1 MVCKE
6 IFPNGVRVVAEA
18 IPHVRSVSIGLWVAT
33 GSRDEEP
40 AVAGVS
46 HFLEHLLFKGTEKRS
61 AKELAEVLEAVGG
74 QLNAF
79 TSKEYTCYH
88 AKVLDEHFDLAL
100 DVLTDMFFNSRFDEE
115 DIERERRV
123 VLEEIKMYEDSPDEV
138 VHELLS
144 QTMWPTNSL
153 GKPILGTYSSIENLN
168 RSMIVDHFTQEYRT
182 DRVVIS
188 VAGCIDPEQV
198 IQKVKGYFETMDSI
212 SSNIDHTRK
221 VPTTETT
228 IAFEQKDVEQVQ
240 LCIGAPGLSHND
252 KNIYALHVLNNVLG
266 GGASSRLFQEIRENR
281 GLAYSVFSY
290 HSSFSDAGIFSIYA
304 GTSPKYL
311 QEVLEISFQEMVRMK
326 TEGITDQELKRVQD
340 QIKGNMYLGLE
351 SVNSRM
357 TRLGRSEILYNRYVT
372 PEEVIEK
379 IYQVTKD
386 DVLQLAQ
393 SLWKKDQIALAIVGS
408 QKPEIDIEKIKEE
421 KGL

>member
-1 MVCKE
+1 MVRKE
-6 IFPNGVRVVAEA
+6 VLPNGVRIVAES
-18 IPHVRSVSIGLWVAT
+18 IPHVRSVALGIWVAT

-61 AKELAEVLEAVGG
+61 AKDLAEVLEAVGG

-88 AKVLDEHFDLAL
+88 AKILDEHFDLAL
-100 DVLTDMFFNSRFDEE
+100 DVLTDMFFNSRFNEE

-144 QTMWPTNSL
+144 ETMWSTNSL
-153 GKPILGTYSSIENLN
+153 GKPILGTYESIDSLS
-168 RSMIVDHFTQEYRT
+168 RDMIVDHFHNEYTANRI
-182 DRVVIS
+182 VIA
-188 VAGCIDPEQV
+188 VAGRIDPDKV
-198 IQKVKGYFETMDSI
+198 IAQIRTHFEKMEKKKNREI
-212 SSNIDHTRK
+212 RQL
-221 VPTTETT
+221 PTTTT
-228 IAFEQKDVEQVQ
+228 KVAFVKKDVEQVQ
-240 LCIGAPGLSHND
+240 LCIGTSGLAHHSS
-252 KNIYALHVLNNVLG
+252 NIYALHILNNVIG

-290 HSSFSDAGIFSIYA
+290 HSSFSDAGLFSIYA
-304 GTSPKYL
+304 GTSPNYL
-311 QEVLEISFQEMVRMK
+311 QEVLEISIQEMVRIK
-326 TEGITDQELKRVQD
+326 NEGITEKELKRIQD
-340 QIKGNMYLGLE
+340 QIKGSMYLGLE

-357 TRLGRSEILYNRYVT
+357 TRLGRSEILYGRYVT

-379 IYQVTKD
+379 IYNVTRE
-386 DVLQLAQ
+386 DVLNLARQL
-393 SLWKKDQIALAIVGS
+393 WTKDQIALAIVGS
-408 QKPEIDIEKIKEE
+408 KEPEIELAEVLHKQ
-421 KGL
+421 GM